1 MKDMLDELAATER
14 GVTRRLDDGTEVVAV
29 SLRRSYRAEV
39 ADVWDAVVDPER
51 LRRWFLPV
59 SGDLREGGAFQ
70 LEGNV
75 GGEIRRCE
83 PPSHLTVSWGMPTSL
98 VHLRL
103 AADGDRTVLEL
114 EHTVPLDFAG
124 SGAGALYVGPGWD
137 VTVLALAN
145 HLRGDVVDDP
155 AAWESTLEVQR
166 YSERTIAA
174 WVAVATASGASAD
187 DVVAAE
193 GMARAQFT
201 PDLVASEDVPAG
213 G

>member
-1 MKDMLDELAATER
+1 MKDILDELAATDR

-29 SLRRSYRAEV
+29 SLRRRYPAEP

-59 SGDLREGGAFQ
+59 SGDLRLGGTFQ

-83 PPSHLTVSWGMPTSL
+83 PPSHLTVTWGMPASL

-103 AADGDRTVLEL
+103 SADGDRTLLEL
-114 EHTVPLDFAG
+114 EHTVPLEFAG
-124 SGAGALYVGPGWD
+124 STAGALYVGPGWD

-145 HLRGDVVDDP
+145 HLRGEDVDDP
-155 AAWESTLEVQR
+155 AAWENTLEVQR

-174 WVAVATASGASAD
+174 WADVAAAGGASAD
-187 DVVAAE
+187 DVAAAE
-193 GMARAQFT
+193 GMARTQFT
-201 PDLVASEDVPAG
+201 PDLVPADG
-213 G
+213 S